1 MSLKRSPLRLAQ
13 PPQRCHEARHAPR
26 RLAARPP
33 LAAGV
38 ILALALITAAAA
50 CAGGPQVALLAPD
63 GARRALV
70 NVEIANTPA
79 ARELGLMYRKHLD
92 ADAGMIFI
100 FPAPDRLSFWMK
112 NTEIPLDMIF
122 ADGAGKI
129 VGIVENAEPFSEKP
143 LGVGGDSL
151 YVLEVNGGFAQRHQ
165 VTPGDRLQFSGFV
178 PRAPG

>member
-1 MSLKRSPLRLAQ
+1 VSSKQSPLRLAR
-13 PPQRCHEARHAPR
+13 PPRRCCEARGATR
-26 RLAARPP
+26 RLAAHPP
-33 LAAGV
+33 LVVGV

-63 GARRALV
+63 GAQLAV
-70 NVEIANTPA
+70 INVAIANTPA
-79 ARELGLMYRKHLD
+79 ARELGLMYRKHL
-92 ADAGMIFI
+92 AENAGMIFV

-122 ADGAGKI
+122 ADGTGKI

-151 YVLEVNGGFAQRHQ
+151 YVLEVNGGFAQRHH
-165 VTPGDRLQFSGFV
+165 VTPGDRLKFSGFA
-178 PRAPG
+178 PRAPD